1 MNLLIKYI
9 LVINCLFFT
18 NSTFAELD
26 SISTILED
34 EPFFKRKNNYSKV
47 RKKRNSNTPSF
58 ASVLRLKSQSKRAK
72 NTISRTNRNHFHNKK
87 SLRKKQKKQIR
98 FTKNKNYHKIKKNN
112 FDKKRLGKQKK
123 RIRNLDNG
131 KTKH

>member
-1 MNLLIKYI
+1 MNLIIKYI
-9 LVINCLFFT
+9 LVLNFLLCASPSI
-18 NSTFAELD
+18 AELD
-26 SISTILED
+26 SVNTILGD
-34 EPFFKRKNNYSKV
+34 EPFFKRKNNYCKI
-47 RKKRNSNTPSF
+47 RKKRNSNTPSV

-131 KTKH
+131 NTKH